1 MTLVL
6 IVDDSPIDRALAGG
20 LFEKQA
26 RCQIVYAEDGQ
37 AGLESIRHQP
47 PDLIITDMQM
57 PVMNGLELVAA
68 LHKDGIQIPV
78 ILMTATGSED
88 LAVEALRAGA
98 SSYVAKRSLAKR
110 LVDTARMVLAA
121 AKDDREQSKLMEKL
135 RSHVESFELDNRVE
149 ECLSLSRYLQMTVAR
164 IWSLNLTS
172 RLRIGL
178 ALEEALLNALY
189 HGNLEVSS
197 ALKELPDRS
206 FYDQAAQRQQELPY
220 SARRIEVVATV
231 TPHEARVI
239 ICDGGAGF
247 DVANLPD
254 PTDPENLNRPSGRG
268 VMLMHA
274 FMDEVQFNE
283 RGNQV
288 TLVKRRAAIQ

>member
-20 LFEKQA
+20 LLEKQV
-26 RCQIVYAEDGQ
+26 RCGVAYAEDGE
-37 AGLESIRHQP
+37 AGLRSIRDLK

-57 PVMNGLELVAA
+57 PVMNGLEMVAK
-68 LHKDGIQIPV
+68 LRKDGIQIPI

-88 LAVEALRAGA
+88 LAVEALRVGA
-98 SSYVAKRSLAKR
+98 SSYVAKRSLGNR

-121 AKDDREQSKLMEKL
+121 AKEDREQNVLMDRL
-135 RSHVESFELDNRVE
+135 RSHGESFELNNRVE
-149 ECLSLSRYLQMTVAR
+149 ECLALSRHLQSTLAR
-164 IWSLNLTS
+164 IWKLNLTA

-197 ALKELPDRS
+197 TLKELPDNS
-206 FYDQAAQRQQELPY
+206 FYELATRRQNEHPY
-220 SARRIEVVATV
+220 TTRRIVVTSHTTADESCFV
-231 TPHEARVI
+231 
-239 ICDGGAGF
+239 ICDGGQGF
-247 DVANLPD
+247 DITTLPD
-254 PTDPENLNRPSGRG
+254 PTDPENLTRPSGRG

-274 FMDEVQFNE
+274 FMDDVRFNE
-283 RGNQV
+283 RGNEV
-288 TLVKRRAAIQ
+288 TLVKQRETFR